1 MLQTSSQSHHP
12 FVYLKCPAL
21 AFSGSHSGNWATYLV
36 GYIKIIPSF
45 PGTQSLCS
53 CSVAC
58 PSYLLITA
66 YGIPRNET
74 KRNEMKIKKIL
85 HKQKGT
91 MALRIIPG
99 LSSKTVLARW
109 RQIILLDKVNT
120 AL

>member
-1 MLQTSSQSHHP
+1 ML
-12 FVYLKCPAL
+12 YR
-21 AFSGSHSGNWATYLV
+21 
-36 GYIKIIPSF
+36 
-45 PGTQSLCS
+45 
-53 CSVAC
+53 
-58 PSYLLITA
+58 A
-66 YGIPRNET
+66 YGIPRNETKRNETKRNET

>member
-1 MLQTSSQSHHP
+1 
-12 FVYLKCPAL
+12 
-21 AFSGSHSGNWATYLV
+21 
-36 GYIKIIPSF
+36 
-45 PGTQSLCS
+45 
-53 CSVAC
+53 
-58 PSYLLITA
+58 
-66 YGIPRNET
+66 
-74 KRNEMKIKKIL
+74 MKIKKIL

>member
-1 MLQTSSQSHHP
+1 MILCC
-12 FVYLKCPAL
+12 L
-21 AFSGSHSGNWATYLV
+21 NW
-36 GYIKIIPSF
+36 
-45 PGTQSLCS
+45 
-53 CSVAC
+53 
-58 PSYLLITA
+58 A

-74 KRNEMKIKKIL
+74 KRNETKRNETKRNEMIKKIL

>member
-1 MLQTSSQSHHP
+1 M
-12 FVYLKCPAL
+12 K
-21 AFSGSHSGNWATYLV
+21 
-36 GYIKIIPSF
+36 
-45 PGTQSLCS
+45 
-53 CSVAC
+53 
-58 PSYLLITA
+58 A

-74 KRNEMKIKKIL
+74 KIKKIL

>member
-1 MLQTSSQSHHP
+1 MQIL
-12 FVYLKCPAL
+12 
-21 AFSGSHSGNWATYLV
+21 
-36 GYIKIIPSF
+36 
-45 PGTQSLCS
+45 
-53 CSVAC
+53 
-58 PSYLLITA
+58 A

-74 KRNEMKIKKIL
+74 KRNEMIKKIL

>member
-1 MLQTSSQSHHP
+1 MKSPKNGL
-12 FVYLKCPAL
+12 
-21 AFSGSHSGNWATYLV
+21 GSLEMHSKGLRYSAKRNET
-36 GYIKIIPSF
+36 K
-45 PGTQSLCS
+45 
-53 CSVAC
+53 
-58 PSYLLITA
+58 
-66 YGIPRNET
+66 RNET

>member
-1 MLQTSSQSHHP
+1 MTSVTMLPVHTGLRYSA
-12 FVYLKCPAL
+12 K
-21 AFSGSHSGNWATYLV
+21 
-36 GYIKIIPSF
+36 
-45 PGTQSLCS
+45 
-53 CSVAC
+53 
-58 PSYLLITA
+58 
-66 YGIPRNET
+66 RNET
-74 KRNEMKIKKIL
+74 KRNEMKNMIKKIL